1 MHYYARRRTD
11 HVHNV
16 HTNSISPYIFRF
28 YCCSRIIPHRFRW
41 QVLKLRVR
49 CAADAC
55 LQGPTLM
62 RFFLQPI
69 SSFSLR
75 VFSPLFCRRKNGRVY
90 SALIIKYKVSIF
102 YRIYY
107 ILLYVAVSL
116 M

>member
-62 RFFLQPI
+62 RFFYNLYLLLVSE
-69 SSFSLR
+69 SSPPSFAGEKMG
-75 VFSPLFCRRKNGRVY
+75 VFIRH
-90 SALIIKYKVSIF
+90 
-102 YRIYY
+102 
-107 ILLYVAVSL
+107 
-116 M
+116 